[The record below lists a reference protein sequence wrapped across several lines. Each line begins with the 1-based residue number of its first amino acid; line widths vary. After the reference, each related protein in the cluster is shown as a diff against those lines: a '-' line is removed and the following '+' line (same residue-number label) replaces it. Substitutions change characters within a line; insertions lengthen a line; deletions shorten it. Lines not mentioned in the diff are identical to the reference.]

1 MLNFTNLSLRRSSRE
16 LLHKV
21 NCTIHQGQKVGLT
34 GANGTGKS
42 SLFALIQNELQAD
55 TGELSLPPKTII
67 AHVAQ
72 EISAVDAPA
81 IEYVMDGDIEMRAL
95 EQKITLA
102 EQQNAGE
109 RLATLYMQ
117 MEAIDGYRARS
128 RAAILM
134 HGLGF
139 TNVQETNSVQS
150 FSGGW
155 RMRLNLAQALMCR
168 SDLLL
173 LDEPTNHLDL
183 EAVIWLEDWLRNY
196 AGTLLLISHDRDF
209 LDKIATHIAH
219 IEQNQLTL
227 YTGNYTAFE
236 VLRAAK
242 LANQQSAYEKQQR
255 EVAHMQSFI
264 TRFKAKASKA
274 RQAQSRVKAL
284 ERMELIA
291 QAHVDSP
298 FDFEFKSPDKMPD
311 MLLKLENAAAGYNE
325 TRLLDDIEM
334 VITAGDR
341 IGLLGHNGAGKSTLI
356 KLLAGELA
364 LQAGERTDA
373 KDIRIGYFAQHQLEQ
388 LDGQATPLLHLQR
401 LDSQARE
408 QELRNF
414 LGGFAFNGDF
424 AISPVAPMSGG
435 EKARLVLAL
444 LVYQKP
450 NLLLLDEPTNHL
462 DLEMRHALSVAL
474 QDYVGAMVIV
484 SHDRHLLRT
493 VTDTLLLVDNGQVI
507 PFNGDLE
514 DYRQWVKE
522 SLKEKNACLSG
533 QTNSS
538 ANKKQQRQD
547 AAVTRKLLQPLRNK
561 LKTLE
566 KQIEKLSLEQIE
578 IQTKLADNTIYDEG
592 NKQQLKTLLSGQ
604 ANVSQSLTKTEEDW
618 LVISEELEK
627 LQSEADGSPQN

>member
-1 MLNFTNLSLRRSSRE
+1 MLNFKNLALRRSSRE
-16 LLHKV
+16 LLHNV
-21 NCTIHQGQKVGLT
+21 NCTIHQGQKVGIT

-42 SLFALIQNELQAD
+42 SLFALIRKELQPDAGD
-55 TGELSLPPKTII
+55 FSLPPKTII

-72 EISAVDAPA
+72 EVSAVDAPA
-81 IEYVMDGDIEMRAL
+81 IEYVIDGDIEMRAL
-95 EQKITLA
+95 EKQIALA
-102 EQQNAGE
+102 EQQNNGE
-109 RLATLYMQ
+109 RLGTLYMQ
-117 MEAIDGYRARS
+117 MDAIDGYRART

-139 TNVQETNSVQS
+139 TSEQENNSVQS

-196 AGTLLLISHDRDF
+196 SGTLLLISHDRDF
-209 LDKIATHIAH
+209 LDKITTHIAH

-298 FDFEFKSPDKMPD
+298 FDFEFKSPVKMPD
-311 MLLKLENAAAGYNE
+311 MLLKLEKAAAGYNQ
-325 TRLLDDIEM
+325 TRQLDNLDI

-356 KLLAGELA
+356 KVLAGELP
-364 LQAGERTDA
+364 LQDGERIDA
-373 KDIRIGYFAQHQLEQ
+373 KDLKIGYFAQHQLEQ
-388 LDGQATPLLHLQR
+388 LDSQATPLLHLQR
-401 LDSQARE
+401 LDSRATE

-414 LGGFAFNGDF
+414 LGGFAFIGDF
-424 AISPVAPMSGG
+424 ATSSVAPMSGG

-474 QDYVGAMVIV
+474 QEYVGAMVIV

-493 VTDTLLLVDNGQVI
+493 VTDTLLLVDEGKVA
-507 PFNGDLE
+507 PFDGDLE

-522 SLKEKNACLSG
+522 SLKEQNAPVTS
-533 QTNSS
+533 QTSS
-538 ANKKQQRQD
+538 TTNRKQLRQD
-547 AAVTRKLLQPLRNK
+547 AAETRKLLQPLRNK

-566 KQIEKLSLEQIE
+566 KKIDKLTLEQNT
-578 IQTKLADNTIYDEG
+578 IQTKLADNSIYGEN
-592 NKQQLKTLLSGQ
+592 NKLKLKTLLAEQ
-604 ANVSQSLTKTEEDW
+604 ATISQSLAQAEEDW
-618 LVISEELEK
+618 LAVSEEMEL
-627 LQSEADGSPQN
+627 LQQEV

>member
-1 MLNFTNLSLRRSSRE
+1 MLNFKNLSLRRSTRE
-16 LLHKV
+16 LLRNV
-21 NCTIHQGQKVGLT
+21 NCTIHQGQKVGIT

-42 SLFALIQNELQAD
+42 SLFALIRNELHAD
-55 TGELSLPPKTII
+55 SGEFSLPPKTII

-72 EISAVDAPA
+72 EVSAVDAPA

-95 EQKITLA
+95 EQQIALA
-102 EQQNAGE
+102 EQQDAGE
-109 RLATLYMQ
+109 RVATLYMQ
-117 MEAIDGYRARS
+117 MESIDGYRASS
-128 RAAILM
+128 RASVLM

-139 TNVQETNSVQS
+139 TTAQETNSVRS

-183 EAVIWLEDWLRNY
+183 EAVIWLEDWLRSY
-196 AGTLLLISHDRDF
+196 QGTLLLISHDRDF

-219 IEQNQLTL
+219 IEQTELTL

-236 VLRAAK
+236 VRRAEK
-242 LANQQSAYEKQQR
+242 LANQQSAFEKQQR
-255 EVAHMQSFI
+255 EIVHMQDFVR
-264 TRFKAKASKA
+264 RFKAKASKA

-298 FDFEFKSPDKMPD
+298 FDFEFKQPEKMPD
-311 MLLKLENAAAGYNE
+311 MLLKLEHVAAGYSE
-325 TRLLDDIEM
+325 KRLLNDVDL

-341 IGLLGHNGAGKSTLI
+341 IGLLGHNGTGKSTLI

-364 LQAGERTDA
+364 LQDGERIDA
-373 KDIRIGYFAQHQLEQ
+373 KDLNIGYFAQHQLEQ
-388 LDGQATPLLHLQR
+388 LDSQASPLLHLQR
-401 LDSQARE
+401 LDPRATEQA
-408 QELRNF
+408 LRNF
-414 LGGFAFNGDF
+414 LGGFAFIGDM
-424 AISPVAPMSGG
+424 ATSAVAPMSGG
-435 EKARLVLAL
+435 EKARLVLAI

-493 VTDTLLLVDNGQVI
+493 VTDTLLLVDAGNVT
-507 PFNGDLE
+507 PFDGDLE

-522 SLKEKNACLSG
+522 SLKESNRDTTG
-533 QTNSS
+533 QTNGAS
-538 ANKKQQRQD
+538 NKKQQRQD
-547 AAVTRKLLQPLRNK
+547 AAGKRKLLQPLRNK
-561 LKTLE
+561 LKKLE
-566 KQIEKLSLEQIE
+566 KQIDKLNHEKDEIE
-578 IQTKLADNTIYDEG
+578 AKLADNSLYDESY
-592 NKQQLKTLLSGQ
+592 KQQLKTLLEQ
-604 ANVSQSLTKTEEDW
+604 QTTVTQSLEKVEEDW
-618 LVISEELEK
+618 LAISEEMEE
-627 LQSEADGSPQN
+627 LQQEV